1 MGDCRYIRP
10 VLLNRL
16 SMNFENLPILLILAI
31 SVIGNN
37 SSVAIAAAALL
48 LLKLC
53 GPANWLDVVEAKGV
67 NYGVIILTAGVLA
80 PLAAGKIDV
89 NGLAN
94 IFRTP
99 KGILAIVIGLGV
111 AWVAGRGVSFMQASP
126 EIVTALMVGT
136 VIGVC
141 FFKGLAVGPLIA
153 GGMVALLASLFRL

>member
-1 MGDCRYIRP
+1 MSFD
-10 VLLNRL
+10 
-16 SMNFENLPILLILAI
+16 NLPILLILAI

-53 GPANWLDVVEAKGV
+53 GLTSWLDMVETKGI
-67 NYGVIILTAGVLA
+67 NYGVILLTAGVLA
-80 PLAAGKIDV
+80 PLAAGKIDI

-94 IFRTP
+94 IFKTP
-99 KGILAIVIGLGV
+99 KGLLAILIGLGV
-111 AWVAGRGVSFMQASP
+111 AWVAGRGVNFMQASP

-153 GGMVALLASLFRL
+153 GGVVALLVGLFRL

>member
-1 MGDCRYIRP
+1 MSFD
-10 VLLNRL
+10 
-16 SMNFENLPILLILAI
+16 NLPILLILAI

-53 GPANWLDVVEAKGV
+53 GLTSWLNMVETKGI
-67 NYGVIILTAGVLA
+67 NYGVILLTAGVLA
-80 PLAAGKIDV
+80 PLAAGKIDI

-94 IFRTP
+94 IFKTP
-99 KGILAIVIGLGV
+99 KGLLAILIGLGV
-111 AWVAGRGVSFMQASP
+111 AWVAGRGVNFMQASP

-153 GGMVALLASLFRL
+153 GGVVALLVGLFRL

>member
-1 MGDCRYIRP
+1 MSFD
-10 VLLNRL
+10 
-16 SMNFENLPILLILAI
+16 NLPILLILAI

-37 SSVAIAAAALL
+37 SSVAIAATALL

-53 GPANWLDVVEAKGV
+53 GLASWLDMVETKGI
-67 NYGVIILTAGVLA
+67 NYGVILLTAGVLA
-80 PLAAGKIDV
+80 PLAAGKIDI

-94 IFRTP
+94 IFKTP
-99 KGILAIVIGLGV
+99 KGLLAIVIGLGV
-111 AWVAGRGVSFMQASP
+111 AWVAGRGVNFMQASP

-153 GGMVALLASLFRL
+153 GGVVALLVGLFRL

>member
-1 MGDCRYIRP
+1 MSFD
-10 VLLNRL
+10 
-16 SMNFENLPILLILAI
+16 NLPILLILAI

-37 SSVAIAAAALL
+37 SSVAIAAAAFL

-53 GPANWLDVVEAKGV
+53 GLTSWLNMVETKGI
-67 NYGVIILTAGVLA
+67 NYGVILLTAGVLA
-80 PLAAGKIDV
+80 PLAAGKIDI

-94 IFRTP
+94 IFKTP
-99 KGILAIVIGLGV
+99 KGLLAILIGLGV
-111 AWVAGRGVSFMQASP
+111 AWVAGRGVNFMQASP

-153 GGMVALLASLFRL
+153 GGVVALLVGLFRL

>member
-1 MGDCRYIRP
+1 MSFD
-10 VLLNRL
+10 
-16 SMNFENLPILLILAI
+16 NLPILLILAI

-53 GPANWLDVVEAKGV
+53 GLTNWLDMVETKGI
-67 NYGVIILTAGVLA
+67 NYGVILLTAGVLA
-80 PLAAGKIDV
+80 PLAAGKIDI

-94 IFRTP
+94 IFKTP
-99 KGILAIVIGLGV
+99 KGLLAIVIGLGV
-111 AWVAGRGVSFMQASP
+111 AWVAGRGVNFMQASP
-126 EIVTALMVGT
+126 EIVTALIVGT

-153 GGMVALLASLFRL
+153 GGVVALLVGLFRL

>member
-1 MGDCRYIRP
+1 MSFD
-10 VLLNRL
+10 
-16 SMNFENLPILLILAI
+16 NLPILLILAI

-53 GPANWLDVVEAKGV
+53 GLTSWLDMVETKGI
-67 NYGVIILTAGVLA
+67 NYGVILLTAGVLA
-80 PLAAGKIDV
+80 PLAAGKIDI

-94 IFRTP
+94 IFKTP
-99 KGILAIVIGLGV
+99 KGLLAIVIGLGV
-111 AWVAGRGVSFMQASP
+111 AWVAGRGVNFMQASP

-153 GGMVALLASLFRL
+153 GGIVALLVGLFRL